1 MLSIILIP
9 GLIGGAILALLLA
22 RYGRAAKEPPERL
35 RLEFPNPGLIN
46 MARIRVDGF
55 GGLGLF
61 AMAVTVAIFVP
72 RIRAEMTLALVLGL
86 VLAAALIMWRRRRGP
101 LTSSSDHPGAHMMF
115 ELEDGTRP
123 RRSESNGRGTSDPG
137 GSRRLVTAHPR

>member
-9 GLIGGAILALLLA
+9 GLLGGVILALLLV

-35 RLEFPNPGLIN
+35 EFPNPGMIN

-72 RIRAEMTLALVLGL
+72 RIRAEMGLALILGI
-86 VLAAALIMWRRRRGP
+86 VFAAALILWRRRRGP
-101 LTSSSDHPGAHMMF
+101 LPSSGDRHGAHTMF
-115 ELEDGTRP
+115 DMEDGTTHRGSAP
-123 RRSESNGRGTSDPG
+123 KANGTRNGG
-137 GSRRLVTAHPR
+137 GSRRFAAAHLR